1 MLQEFLAYISEK
13 DLFSKQDRVLL
24 AVSGGIDSV
33 VMTRLFSEAGF
44 QFAIVHCNFGLREEE
59 SDADEKF
66 VRKLAR
72 KADVP
77 CFVKNFDT
85 EEFARDHKLSI
96 QMAAREL
103 RYNWFEELAQA
114 EGYDYIALA
123 HHQND
128 QLETMLLNLTRG
140 TGIAGLHGISPK
152 RGRFIRPLLFADKE
166 KLFGYVTEKQIIWRE
181 DSSNASTK
189 YQRNKIRQ
197 EVVPVL
203 EELNPNLS
211 QTISQTAE
219 KVGAVERFFY
229 REAEKLKQE
238 SLQQEGQNWRIQL
251 QPLLA
256 SSEPTLFLSEVLNQ
270 WGFSYP
276 QAREILA
283 VYQQASTVS
292 GKIFD
297 SPTHRLNLDREQ
309 LIISPKDLQEY
320 QSLEIG
326 EEEETVT
333 YINWK
338 LHFRTL
344 TAEGYKIKTD
354 PKLASLDK
362 NKLQYPLKLRKWKAG
377 DWFCPLGMKQK
388 KKLSDFMID
397 QKIPLNLKEHVLVL
411 TSGETIV
418 WVVGQR
424 IDNRFKL
431 TDKTTEVLEVKANK
445 HD

>member
-1 MLQEFLAYISEK
+1 MLEEFLAYISEK
-13 DLFSKQDRVLL
+13 DLFSKQNKVLL
-24 AVSGGIDSV
+24 AVSGGLDSV
-33 VMTRLFSEAGF
+33 VMTRLFSEADF
-44 QFAIVHCNFGLREEE
+44 PFAIAHCNFGLRGEE

-66 VRKLAR
+66 VRKLVR
-72 KADVP
+72 KAGVP
-77 CFVKNFDT
+77 CFVKTFDT
-85 EEFARDHKLSI
+85 EKFALDHKLSI

-103 RYNWFEELAQA
+103 RYNWFEELART
-114 EGYDYIALA
+114 EGYDFIALA
-123 HHQND
+123 HHRND

-140 TGIAGLHGISPK
+140 TGIAGLHGILPK
-152 RGRFIRPLLFADKE
+152 RGRFVRPLLFADKE

-189 YQRNKIRQ
+189 YQRNKIRH

-211 QTISQTAE
+211 STISQTAE
-219 KVGAVERFFY
+219 KIGAVERFFY
-229 REAEKLKQE
+229 SQADKLKQE
-238 SLQQEGQNWRIQL
+238 SLQQEGENWRIQL

-256 SSEPTLFLSEVLNQ
+256 SSEPALFLSELLTG
-270 WGFSYP
+270 WGFGYP
-276 QAREILA
+276 QAREIMA

-292 GKIFD
+292 GKIFE
-297 SPTHRLNLDREQ
+297 SSTHRLNLDREQ

-326 EEEETVT
+326 EEEEEIR
-333 YINWK
+333 YISWEF
-338 LHFRTL
+338 HFRTL
-344 TAEGYKIKTD
+344 TAEGYKIKPD
-354 PKLASLDK
+354 SNLASIDK

-397 QKIPLNLKEHVLVL
+397 QKIPLNLKEQVLVL

-418 WVVGQR
+418 WVVGHR